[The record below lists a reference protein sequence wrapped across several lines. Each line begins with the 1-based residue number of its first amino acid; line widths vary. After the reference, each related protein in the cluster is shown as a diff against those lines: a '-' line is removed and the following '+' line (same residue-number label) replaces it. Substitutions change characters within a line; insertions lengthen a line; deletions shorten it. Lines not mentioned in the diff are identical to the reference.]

1 MGFGLPRTDVSN
13 TAAAARVRM
22 SLEVQVAATLVRDVC
37 VQLGRGEVRV
47 AEHLL
52 HAPQVGA
59 AFERVRREGFTE
71 EVRVDAPRLEPR
83 LRRNR
88 PQDEE
93 DPRTGQ
99 RSALRVQEELVAVAA
114 VQVRPTAGG
123 VAAERLDGRPTD
135 RDDALLVAL
144 ADAPDDSL

>member
-13 TAAAARVRM
+13 TAAAAGVRM
-22 SLEVQVAATLVRDVC
+22 SLEVQVAAALVRDMC

-59 AFERVRREGFTE
+59 AFEQVRREGVTE

-99 RSALRVQEELVAVAA
+99 RSALRVQEELVAV
-114 VQVRPTAGG
+114 GG
-123 VAAERLDGRPTD
+123 GPGGATPGGGTGGG
-135 RDDALLVAL
+135 
-144 ADAPDDSL
+144 